1 MSRLLVQIGQGE
13 SLVRFF
19 VSGLA
24 KSPKSDRISGERR
37 AGWLISNALFAEVAK
52 KRFWDCSKDRGGKP
66 LRSDLTNGN
75 ANVTVGMSQS
85 HRCRDTVKAERVAAT
100 NGGRRQLVHKMFTNT
115 PLLFAE
121 KMSVVK

>member
-1 MSRLLVQIGQGE
+1 MQIGQGE
-13 SLVRFF
+13 SLVQFF

-24 KSPKSDRISGERR
+24 KSLLSYRSSDEQQ

-75 ANVTVGMSQS
+75 ANVTVGMSES
-85 HRCRDTVKAERVAAT
+85 HRCCDTIKAERVAAT
-100 NGGRRQLVHKMFTNT
+100 NGGRREPVRKMFTNT
-115 PLLFAE
+115 HPAFC
-121 KMSVVK
+121 